1 MELTA
6 ADTPSMQQGYALV
19 MYLVFWATLM
29 RALLVRAKVVPA
41 NCAHCG
47 LPFERRA
54 LGEPV
59 CRCS

>member
-6 ADTPSMQQGYALV
+6 ADTRGMQQSYTLV

-29 RALLVRAKVVPA
+29 RALLVRAKVLPPS
-41 NCAHCG
+41 CAHCG

-54 LGEPV
+54 LGERV